1 MVTSAFTRQYIS
13 ERRVR
18 RAVTQA
24 AKWAATYVAPVAL
37 SLGVGSWS
45 AMTLA
50 PAPAI
55 AQSSISVLTNG
66 DQGEAVSRLQDRL
79 AELGFF
85 AGESTG
91 FYGPLT
97 EEAVIRYQEA
107 QGLLADGVAGPETL
121 GTLLPAPIAPQ
132 RSGLAL
138 DGEQLRTLQA
148 KLASLDFYLGEIDG
162 VYGPQS
168 EAAINSFQS
177 VYALPVTG
185 VVDRRTLA
193 TLDRVY
199 AQSGGRLDSLSNN
212 SNPATISVGAS
223 TTSVSTTTQISST
236 SVTLPPAVA
245 SGPTLVASIPQTT
258 TITNQLPPPSLPDQ
272 RFNNGNLLPPFDVT
286 QPIRQTPQLAVAEGI
301 SGSPYIVAVP
311 VKTGGSLAEV
321 RQFSSGAFLAGSK
334 RGTYIQA
341 GAYSSREDAE
351 QATQTLRNRRIDAR
365 VVYRPN

>member
-1 MVTSAFTRQYIS
+1 MVTSAFTRHYNS

-18 RAVTQA
+18 RAFTQA
-24 AKWAATYVAPVAL
+24 AKWVTTYAAPVAL
-37 SLGVGSWS
+37 SLGVGSWI

-55 AQSSISVLTNG
+55 AQSSISVLANG

-97 EEAVIRYQEA
+97 EEAVMRYQES

-121 GTLLPAPIAPQ
+121 GTLAPEPVAPR

-138 DGEQLRTLQA
+138 DGEQLQILQA

-162 VYGPQS
+162 IYGPQS

-185 VVDRRTLA
+185 VIDRRTLA
-193 TLDRVY
+193 TLDRIY
-199 AQSGGRLDSLSNN
+199 AQTGGRIDGIGN
-212 SNPATISVGAS
+212 SPGPAAISVGA
-223 TTSVSTTTQISST
+223 TTPNVTTTTQISST
-236 SVTLPPAVA
+236 SVTLPPAIP

-272 RFNNGNLLPPFDVT
+272 QFNNGNLLPPFDVT
-286 QPIRQTPQLAVAEGI
+286 QPTRQTPQLAIAEGT
-301 SGSPYIVAVP
+301 SGAPYIVAVP

-321 RQFSSGAFLAGSK
+321 RRVLSDAFLAGSK

-341 GAYSSREDAE
+341 GAYASREDAE
-351 QATQTLRNRRIDAR
+351 QATQVLRSRRIDAR